1 MIDRRQWMCGA
12 AATGA
17 VLLTGH
23 ADATVKTGVTPFFA
37 RHALPLGVQLY
48 AIAPD
53 LDADLEGT
61 LAKLQAIGIRA
72 VETAGFH
79 GRSAAELRAAFDR
92 AGLRCTSAHIPVKP
106 NVAGDFGLDSDVDA
120 ITRAMHTLGVT
131 NVVLPSPRVT
141 LPVTSAATFA
151 AAIAALSQDDWQR
164 TADLLNTKGKALRQH
179 GLAISYHNHNVE
191 FAPHD
196 WGTAYELL
204 LRETDPAIVSFEM
217 DAGWVAAAGVDPVT
231 LLRAHPHRFTQMHV
245 KDIKAS
251 TQANFAVEQDP
262 TEVGSGKMDWPA
274 ILTAAYTA
282 GVRGFFV
289 EQEPPYSGPRMDS
302 IAKSAGY
309 LLGLRTA

>member
-12 AATGA
+12 AATSA
-17 VLLTGH
+17 VLLAGQTG
-23 ADATVKTGVTPFFA
+23 AAVKSGAKPFFA

-53 LDADLEGT
+53 LDADFDRT
-61 LAKLQAIGIRA
+61 LAKLHVIGIRT

-106 NVAGDFGLDSDVDA
+106 YLAGDLGLDGDLDEIS
-120 ITRAMHTLGVT
+120 RAMHVLGVT

-141 LPVTSAATFA
+141 LPITSAATFA
-151 AAIAALSQDDWQR
+151 AAIAALSQDDWRR
-164 TADLLNTKGKALRQH
+164 TADLLNTKGKALRERD
-179 GLAISYHNHNVE
+179 LAISYHNHNVE

-217 DAGWVAAAGVDPVT
+217 DAGWVAAAGLDPVG

-251 TQANFAVEQDP
+251 TQANFAVQQNP

-274 ILTAAYTA
+274 ILPAAYTA

-289 EQEPPYSGPRMDS
+289 EQEPPYSGPRINS